1 MTGICRGVAPC
12 RTEWNELFLAVADKA
27 CKIEEMSATPMGFFV
42 FLIIELVASFRVV
55 SGPGMSVV

>member
-27 CKIEEMSATPMGFFV
+27 CKIEEMSPTPMGFFG
-42 FLIIELVASFRVV
+42 FLIIKLVASL
-55 SGPGMSVV
+55 GLSVV